1 MKILVVIAS
10 LSFLASCSSQ
20 SVKTENAKLKEPK
33 TPPVQTEAQAAFA
46 QEIKDEVTV
55 GQGMA
60 SRLLG
65 TYGYS
70 KKYAKLEKY
79 INLVGL
85 SLTAQSGRPELKY
98 TFAVLDTD
106 EVNAFAT
113 PGGYIFVT
121 KGLLKNIKSED
132 ELAGVLGHEIA
143 HVNMKHMYKEIAIKR
158 EVSTGEVVTRI
169 ISRGGADIGGA
180 LNIMVSK
187 GMKMLLE
194 DGLGKEKEAEADE
207 IGIVYAS
214 ASGYDPTA
222 LLNLVKRLEGEKSK
236 IHVGKTHP
244 HGEERFLTL
253 QKSISQNGL
262 TSKTNKNQNVLKKR
276 FAEAFA
282 NL

>member
-1 MKILVVIAS
+1 MKILLVIAA
-10 LSFLASCSSQ
+10 LFLFASCSNQ
-20 SVKTENAKLKEPK
+20 SVKSERVKLKEPK
-33 TPPVQTEAQAAFA
+33 TPPVENEAQGAFA
-46 QEIKDEVTV
+46 QEVKDEVTV

-60 SRLLG
+60 TRLLG

-70 KKYAKLEKY
+70 KKYAKLERY

-85 SLTAQSGRPELKY
+85 SLIAQSGRPELKY
-98 TFAVLDTD
+98 HFAVLDSE

-187 GMKMLLE
+187 GMKMLIE

-207 IGIVYAS
+207 IGVIFAS

-222 LLNLVKRLEGEKSK
+222 LLRLVQRLEGDKTK
-236 IHVGKTHP
+236 VQVGKTHP
-244 HGEERFLTL
+244 HGEERVVAL
-253 QKSISQNGL
+253 QSSISKNGL
-262 TSKTNKNQNVLKKR
+262 SSKLKKNQNILKKR